1 MTNSLPEIQN
11 RWLSWR
17 PYLSQLKTLIWAA
30 LLHFTKI
37 IDFIKIWIFDYKPEK
52 TTSRWC
58 INSFRFGPDKKCNS
72 PSSSR
77 RRESLFTYSSPS
89 SFQHHHAH
97 HYRCQKL
104 CEWSMNS
111 GWWRERYG
119 RLCRGGGGG
128 YTQVSTPQFW
138 PAMARL
144 GHLSI
149 QEGPRR
155 CPHYAGPCST
165 TRRAHGEEGCASS
178 PLPPSPCLSVTTPIG
193 KTSNMNS
200 NKHNKNPAAA
210 RTLNGC
216 WRWWWIIEATSI
228 SQRDV
233 RTTRAINWIITCWK
247 LDIHALIIRAG
258 VHFQKNFIIQP
269 AEAINHL
276 FIFHDACLMKYVKRM
291 KFL

>member
-1 MTNSLPEIQN
+1 M
-11 RWLSWR
+11 
-17 PYLSQLKTLIWAA
+17 
-30 LLHFTKI
+30 
-37 IDFIKIWIFDYKPEK
+37 
-52 TTSRWC
+52 
-58 INSFRFGPDKKCNS
+58 
-72 PSSSR
+72 
-77 RRESLFTYSSPS
+77 YSSLQNWSWWETQGPLP
-89 SFQHHHAH
+89 FQT
-97 HYRCQKL
+97 QKVL
-104 CEWSMNS
+104 ISLLQPLRFSASPCTSLSLSKVVRVEYELWVMR
-111 GWWRERYG
+111 GRYG
-119 RLCRGGGGG
+119 RLCSGGDGG

-165 TRRAHGEEGCASS
+165 TRRAHGEEGWASS

-200 NKHNKNPAAA
+200 NKHNNNPAAA
-210 RTLNGC
+210 RALNGC

-233 RTTRAINWIITCWK
+233 RTRRAINWIITSK
-247 LDIHALIIRAG
+247 VGYPRAN
-258 VHFQKNFIIQP
+258 HPSCCPTPTRLTKKIFIIQP
-269 AEAINHL
+269 TEAINHL